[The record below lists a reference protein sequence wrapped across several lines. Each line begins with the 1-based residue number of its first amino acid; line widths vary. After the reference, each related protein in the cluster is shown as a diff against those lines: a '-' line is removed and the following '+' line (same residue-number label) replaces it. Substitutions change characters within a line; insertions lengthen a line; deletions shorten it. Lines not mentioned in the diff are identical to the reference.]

1 MNISLEMWVMVGLM
15 AAAVWIAF
23 TKLSCPSHRED
34 ARIAWLADTAE
45 DAQAEEEAQRL
56 SLRR

>member
-1 MNISLEMWVMVGLM
+1 MNMSLEMWVMVGLM

-34 ARIAWLADTAE
+34 ARIAWLADTPAE
-45 DAQAEEEAQRL
+45 TPAEEEAPRL